1 VQCNANNSVHGV
13 KFRCHWVNY
22 LNERKFDSTKIRE
35 HLLCNEFLWN
45 YTTLT
50 WHGELLHLPS
60 VCESLEYVDSTMDD
74 RVEEDRLKDIIH
86 DVGVGSFAQ
95 VSGYRGMSSNVEI
108 SLHLGST
115 KFTRFSVMLILMN
128 LKAINWWT
136 DKSFT

>member
-1 VQCNANNSVHGV
+1 
-13 KFRCHWVNY
+13 
-22 LNERKFDSTKIRE
+22 
-35 HLLCNEFLWN
+35 
-45 YTTLT
+45 
-50 WHGELLHLPS
+50 
-60 VCESLEYVDSTMDD
+60 MDD

-128 LKAINWWT
+128 LKAIN
-136 DKSFT
+136 